1 VKKKQDMR
9 KISMIVGL
17 ALTVCF
23 AQAQNF
29 KEGEAPAAVRDALT
43 KSFPEVANVTW
54 SKGNANEFEA
64 QFTEGGVK
72 HAVNFDGA
80 GNWLGTEKE
89 ISKADLPENVVET
102 IKKELPDYEL
112 GDAKQMENPSI
123 GIFYEVEVGKG
134 ESKYDAQLSI
144 DGRVLGVKAKERK

>member
-1 VKKKQDMR
+1 MQ
-9 KISMIVGL
+9 KILMIVGL
-17 ALTVCF
+17 TLTVCF

-29 KEGEAPAAVRDALT
+29 KEAEAPAAVKDAFINF
-43 KSFPEVANVTW
+43 FPDAADVTW

-64 QFTEGGVK
+64 KFTSDGAK
-72 HAVNFDGA
+72 HAVNFDAA

-89 ISKADLPENVVET
+89 IKKADLPENVVET
-102 IKKELPDYEL
+102 IKKELPDYDL
-112 GDAKQMENPSI
+112 GNAKQMENPSI

-144 DGRVLGVKAKERK
+144 DGRVLGVKAKEKKN